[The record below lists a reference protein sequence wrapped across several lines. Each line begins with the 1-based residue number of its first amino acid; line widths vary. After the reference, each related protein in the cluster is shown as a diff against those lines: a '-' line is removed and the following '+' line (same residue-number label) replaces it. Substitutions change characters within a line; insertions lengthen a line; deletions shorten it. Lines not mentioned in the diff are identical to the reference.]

1 MDYVEAASLLG
12 SAIALSGEFQTW
24 KEAEAALI
32 VDPKAQTLIKEY
44 KDLQVKMVEGSRED
58 LAKEE
63 LERIRD
69 TLMAKQEQLN
79 SYEVTRNYFD
89 AKKGFENMMSTV
101 NDIIQHYLEDGGG
114 CTGSCQTCGGCQ

>member
-24 KEAEAALI
+24 KEAETGVI
-32 VDPKAQTLIKEY
+32 IDPKAQTLMKEY
-44 KDLQVKMVEGSRED
+44 RDLQTKMVEASRAD

-69 TLMAKQEQLN
+69 TLLEKQQELN
-79 SYEVTRNYFD
+79 TYDVTKKYFD
-89 AKKGFENMMSTV
+89 AKQGFENMMSTV

-114 CTGSCQTCGGCQ
+114 CTGSCSTCGGCQ

>member
-12 SAIALSGEFQTW
+12 SSIALSGEFQTW
-24 KEAEAALI
+24 KEAEAALVI
-32 VDPKAQTLIKEY
+32 DPKAQTLIKEY

-79 SYEVTRNYFD
+79 SYEVTKNYFD

>member
-24 KEAEAALI
+24 KEAETGVI
-32 VDPKAQTLIKEY
+32 IDPKAQTLMKEY
-44 KDLQVKMVEGSRED
+44 RDLQTKMVEASRVD

-69 TLMAKQEQLN
+69 TLLEKQQELN
-79 SYEVTRNYFD
+79 TYDVTKKYFD

-114 CTGSCQTCGGCQ
+114 CTGSCSTCGGCQ

>member
-44 KDLQVKMVEGSRED
+44 KDLQKRLREYDEHGQRHHPALSRRRRRLHRFVPD
-58 LAKEE
+58 VRRLSIT
-63 LERIRD
+63 ER
-69 TLMAKQEQLN
+69 N
-79 SYEVTRNYFD
+79 
-89 AKKGFENMMSTV
+89 G
-101 NDIIQHYLEDGGG
+101 
-114 CTGSCQTCGGCQ
+114 